1 MAAIRPRSALAP
13 LAALCSLAA
22 VGYITLYGFGWNDY
36 EAEALRSVQALVGGH
51 LARFASAA
59 PSYGGSL
66 LLRAPFALLPSLW
79 GGGQLAVYRA
89 LAAPCLLAAGAL
101 GLWVDGRMRRGGASL
116 AARGVALALLVCN
129 PIVLPT
135 IECGHPEEILC
146 AVLCVTAVLLA
157 ARERPLLA
165 GVALGI
171 AIGCKY
177 WPVIAVGPV
186 LLALPARRWRCLAAT
201 ALSAALLLAPI
212 ALLNTHFVAASST
225 AASTSSAIFQPWQ
238 IFWFL
243 GWHGNLL
250 HGAFGV
256 PEPGFRTPPA
266 WVGPIS
272 HPLLVTLAIVA
283 AAALAIRRGGG
294 RAPRVDVHDALLLLA
309 FAMLIRCLLDTLD
322 YVGYTVPFLFA
333 LLAWECE
340 AGRSFAARG
349 PPLLTIGA
357 SALCWASFGT
367 PGSLVSADVESAF
380 FLAWTVPLCAVIALR
395 LYAPTTRLR
404 LGLPSRRFGSVASTT
419 GWARGAR
426 AERGGAG

>member
-1 MAAIRPRSALAP
+1 MAQIRPRSALAP
-13 LAALCSLAA
+13 LATLCGLAA
-22 VGYITLYGFGWNDY
+22 VGYLTLYGFGWTDY
-36 EAEALRSVQALVGGH
+36 ETEALHSVQALIAGH
-51 LARFASAA
+51 LAQFASTA

-79 GGGQLAVYRA
+79 GGGSLAAYRA

-101 GLWVDGRMRRGGASL
+101 GLWVYAQLRRGGASVP
-116 AARGVALALLVCN
+116 ARGAALALFVCN

-135 IECGHPEEILC
+135 IECGHPEEILA

-165 GVALGI
+165 GLALGI

-186 LLALPARRWRCLAAT
+186 LLALPRRRPRCLAAT
-201 ALSAALLLAPI
+201 GAGAALLLAPI
-212 ALLNTHFVAASST
+212 ALLDTHFVAASSA

-238 IFWFL
+238 VFWFL
-243 GWHGNLL
+243 GSHGSLL

-272 HPLLVTLAIVA
+272 HPLLVALATAA
-283 AAALAIRRGGG
+283 AAALAIRRRG
-294 RAPRVDVHDALLLLA
+294 RAGSAGARAPSVRVHDALLLLA
-309 FAMLIRCLLDTLD
+309 LATLIRCLFDTLD

-340 AGRSFAARG
+340 AGRGFAARR
-349 PPLLTIGA
+349 PPLLAVGA
-357 SALCWASFGT
+357 TALCWASFGT
-367 PGSLVSADVESAF
+367 PGSIVSADVESAF
-380 FLAWTVPLCAVIALR
+380 FLAWAIPLCVAFAVR
-395 LYAPTTRLR
+395 LYAPGLR
-404 LGLPSRRFGSVASTT
+404 LGGAPPSEDSQLLAQRAQVA
-419 GWARGAR
+419 GAV
-426 AERGGAG
+426 